1 MRENVSYLFEEL
13 FLSLTFI
20 IRLPRRDMERL
31 FGVDAASLSWI
42 CLDCGNTCLEGNAK
56 FVWMEHLAFIEGTIT
71 RLNAYL
77 FAKKDI
83 ACFLCW
89 SNKYR
94 NLKLVRTETPSI
106 CLFTKIGRW
115 KRNRER
121 DNETQ
126 LHHLMLTLLLSKK
139 REVSLKKW
147 HRMFCRSCFESFYSL
162 K

>member
-1 MRENVSYLFEEL
+1 MQNPKERAQLNKKSIVFWFTNERECVLFVWG
-13 FLSLTFI
+13 I
-20 IRLPRRDMERL
+20 ISFSDFYYSIAKTRRDMERL

-115 KRNRER
+115 KRKRRER
-121 DNETQ
+121 E
-126 LHHLMLTLLLSKK
+126 
-139 REVSLKKW
+139 
-147 HRMFCRSCFESFYSL
+147 
-162 K
+162 